1 MSDTTTTIEEFRA
14 AAQRMLDVAQA
25 ADLTG
30 DSTRVWGL
38 LGWLESGLDSL
49 ADGTPSPKHV
59 ARSMPSF
66 MEAAGATCC
75 EGGHED

>member
-49 ADGTPSPKHV
+49 ADGTLSPRHV
-59 ARSMPSF
+59 AQSKPSF
-66 MEAAGATCC
+66 MEGA
-75 EGGHED
+75 